1 MKYILITLIFS
12 LNLYAS
18 NLEENVAK
26 KLRSVYS
33 SLRRGKPTYIN
44 LEKLRKDA
52 IKSDIFNHYKR
63 DLYLLHQIRSLGYLK
78 KTHCKIVHNTKN
90 SVHSR
95 FRRELY
101 KYCHAHKVF
110 RLTTLNNFKL
120 QSIETSIEYLL
131 ENNPRY
137 LSKTLNAL
145 KRYTTNYQ
153 TISEF
158 LTILSKD
165 QDLNEYLIN
174 HYASNK
180 NTKTKNKSIEH
191 YKNIKKLYQEFKET
205 LENESRK
212 AIVTSSTNLM
222 RYFKVNIAT
231 LAKTNAGKYVIYSA
245 THLQRKG
252 ILGHSL
258 SVLRQVYEL
267 VEKDNLKS
275 EAKFR
280 ILWTSISQ
288 NNYKAALKDIENYQI
303 IEDFNK
309 QSSKIKFWTAYV
321 LKNTDE
327 ASIANHLFDQLIKS
341 DPLSYYS
348 ILSKREYANYDLS
361 VYKDDDQLFR
371 HIDINEKNFSQNF
384 LTDVSE
390 SKVWSKISH
399 HYFASKLLKNL
410 ARTEAYKVIVNKDLL
425 NDFNKQDLNKVLA
438 VSMLNEFKKTDDFLS
453 SFRLLNSYLSRHIV
467 KLNEFDLRYIFPKK
481 YYSII
486 KKYAG
491 PVDPLF
497 VLSLIRQESAFDKD
511 IVSHANARGLM
522 QLLPSTARSME
533 RIRNS
538 RELFK
543 PDTNIRLG
551 TKYLNK
557 LMKQFDGNLIYTLS
571 AYNAGPTRTK
581 SWIKNVF
588 DKEDPLKLIEDIPYK
603 ETRMYVKL
611 IYRNIYFYQF
621 LYEKRRKPQSLEK
634 SFIVSQNIK

>member
-1 MKYILITLIFS
+1 MKFVLIALIFS
-12 LNLYAS
+12 FNLYAS
-18 NLEENVAK
+18 TLEVSVAK
-26 KLRSVYS
+26 KLKSVYS
-33 SLRRGKPTYIN
+33 SLRKGKPTYIN
-44 LEKLRKDA
+44 LKKLRKDA
-52 IKSDIFNHYKR
+52 IKSDTFDHYKR
-63 DLYLLHQIRSLGYLK
+63 DLYLLNKIRSLGYLK
-78 KTHCKIVHNTKN
+78 RTHCKIVHESKN
-90 SVHSR
+90 IVHTR
-95 FRRELY
+95 FRKELY
-101 KYCHAHKVF
+101 KYCHGHKLF
-110 RLTTLNNFKL
+110 RLTTINKFKIN
-120 QSIETSIEYLL
+120 SVDTSIDYLL
-131 ENNPRY
+131 EHNPRY
-137 LSKTLNAL
+137 LSRILDAL
-145 KRYTTNYQ
+145 KRYKSNYLA
-153 TISEF
+153 ISEF
-158 LTILSKD
+158 LTIRSKD
-165 QDLNEYLIN
+165 HDLNEYLIN

-180 NTKTKNKSIEH
+180 NTKSKNKSIEH
-191 YKNIKKLYQEFKET
+191 YKNIKKLYREFKKT
-205 LENESRK
+205 LENGSRK
-212 AIVTSSTNLM
+212 TIHLSSTNLLQ
-222 RYFKVNIAT
+222 YFKDNTPT
-231 LAKTNAGKYVIYSA
+231 LTKTNAGKFIIYSA

-252 ILGHSL
+252 MISQ
-258 SVLRQVYEL
+258 SRNVLKEVYQL
-267 VEKDNLKS
+267 VVKDNLKS

-288 NNYKAALKDIENYQI
+288 NNYKEALKDIENYQL
-303 IEDFNK
+303 IESFNT

-321 LKNTDE
+321 LKHSDE
-327 ASIANHLFDQLIKS
+327 SSIANHLFDQLIKS

-371 HIDINEKNFSQNF
+371 HIDINEKNFSKEF
-384 LTDVSE
+384 VSDVHE
-390 SKVWSKISH
+390 SKIWSNISH
-399 HYFASKLLKNL
+399 HYFANKILKQIAKTQAFN
-410 ARTEAYKVIVNKDLL
+410 VIINKDLL

-438 VSMLNEFKKTDDFLS
+438 VSMLNEFKKVDDFLS
-453 SFRLLNSYLSRHIV
+453 SFRLLNSYLARHIV

-481 YYSII
+481 YYNII
-486 KKYAG
+486 KKYSGA
-491 PVDPLF
+491 VDPLF

-522 QLLPSTARSME
+522 QLLPSTARSLE

-571 AYNAGPTRTK
+571 AYNAGPTKTK

-588 DKEDPLKLIEDIPYK
+588 DKEDPLKLIEEIPYK